1 MLPGVECARKRRLHQ
16 SRGREGERVDST
28 TRRSFCLYTR
38 NLQSTSSSSKP
49 SLPERS
55 MLKQKHTSIDEKLGG
70 SAIEAKQRLDEK
82 FTTGMK
88 SGKKQQKRKS
98 IFHGLLQQFK
108 YLVEESQIGKSM

>member
-16 SRGREGERVDST
+16 SEGKEGPVDST

-49 SLPERS
+49 SLPEKS
-55 MLKQKHTSIDEKLGG
+55 MLKQKQTLIDEKLGG
-70 SAIEAKQRLDEK
+70 SAIEAKRRLDEK
-82 FTTGMK
+82 LTACMK
-88 SGKKQQKRKS
+88 SDENQRQKRKS

-108 YLVEESQIGKSM
+108 S

>member
-49 SLPERS
+49 SLP
-55 MLKQKHTSIDEKLGG
+55 KHTSIDEKLGG

-98 IFHGLLQQFK
+98 IFHGLFQQFK